1 MIAMNIP
8 ENKHILKDLDSM
20 WQADEY
26 SPKTTGS
33 SLELMLLIWSE
44 TLPTLV
50 GIWRG
55 DYPKS
60 MFVRRWTPRSPHKRQ
75 VEEGDLMTEMLH
87 CWSWKE
93 VVFSRQ
99 TQGMQL

>member
-75 VEEGDLMTEMLH
+75 VEEGDLMT
-87 CWSWKE
+87 
-93 VVFSRQ
+93 
-99 TQGMQL
+99 